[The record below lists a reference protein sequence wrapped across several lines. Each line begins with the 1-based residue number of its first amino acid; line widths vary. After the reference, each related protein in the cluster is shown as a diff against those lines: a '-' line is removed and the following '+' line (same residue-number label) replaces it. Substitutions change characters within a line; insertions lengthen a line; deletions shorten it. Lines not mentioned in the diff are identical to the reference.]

1 MFTVLDAHLQI
12 CTHKNAQVFLR
23 LLFGIKKKWKHAVL
37 MELQNKKM
45 GAGNK
50 H

>member
-23 LLFGIKKKWKHAVL
+23 LLFGIKKVETCYFNGTAELKKGSWK
-37 MELQNKKM
+37 
-45 GAGNK
+45 
-50 H
+50 